1 MTSELSRPGRAAD
14 PLARIAAP
22 ALADS
27 SNAVRATERAGRCDR
42 LIAAVQVN
50 CDITDARHARNM
62 TMCTY
67 LLAMREQCRWQR
79 GYTLDAALPRAE
91 VGAWL
96 SEREAQWDD
105 VAHGDYRPLP
115 IDGALVE
122 PFAVAAINA
131 ALVPRGWVYGAG
143 IGRFGKPQFFLAE
156 LERDEWRDG
165 ARVLVAGR
173 EHARDLAPAPA
184 ALRADTIYVRTDV
197 LRRLLWERATLWT
210 QRRAG
215 GAFKAVLD
223 ACSFADDPMPALE
236 RMVEAETETLILHEL
251 GEHAAGVALSPAWE
265 RMLDGFVE
273 RRAELFAR
281 AARDHL
287 ADCTVTL
294 PALVARGA
302 PASIHL
308 WFAGLDGL
316 RAELFPRA
324 RDAYESWWRGG
335 DGDALVA
342 AAADGTMHWKRVCD
356 TVLALAGRG
365 GSDAEHAIAA
375 LATAGAMR
383 L

>member
-1 MTSELSRPGRAAD
+1 MTSESWPPGGAAE
-14 PLARIAAP
+14 PMASIAAP
-22 ALADS
+22 PLAESGD
-27 SNAVRATERAGRCDR
+27 AVRATERDDRSDR

-79 GYTLDAALPRAE
+79 GYALNVALPRAE

-96 SEREAQWDD
+96 SEREAQWDA
-105 VAHGDYRPLP
+105 VEHGDYRPLP
-115 IDGALVE
+115 IDGALVQ
-122 PFAVAAINA
+122 PFDVAAINA

-173 EHARDLAPAPA
+173 EYARDLAPAPA
-184 ALRADTIYVRTDV
+184 ALRADTIHVRTDV

-210 QRRAG
+210 HRQAG
-215 GAFKAVLD
+215 GAFRAVLD
-223 ACSFADDPMPALE
+223 ACGFADDPMPALE

-251 GEHAAGVALSPAWE
+251 GEHAAGVSLSPAWE
-265 RMLDGFVE
+265 HMLDGFVE
-273 RRAELFAR
+273 RRAELLAR
-281 AARDHL
+281 AVRDHL

-302 PASIHL
+302 TASIHL

-324 RDAYESWWRGG
+324 RSAYDCWRRG
-335 DGDALVA
+335 DGGRALVA
-342 AAADGTMHWKRVCD
+342 AAAGGAGHWKRVCD

-365 GSDAEHAIAA
+365 GSDAERAIAA
-375 LATAGAMR
+375 LATAGATR